1 MNIKYFS
8 TLKMIYIK
16 AINEL
21 YPDAKVKI
29 LHSLNNGVLSE
40 IKGNIEITEGE
51 IKKIKDKMNELIS
64 LDLPIHR
71 QDVKSCKFKKK
82 TCFEHRED
90 IVRLIEYSPDYDIS
104 VYEIGGYYD
113 FFHNGLYPSTGFIT
127 LFDIEKYG
135 DKNGIILKYPLKE
148 GEHFLPESVDHPKL
162 AKVFCE
168 SERWGEIMGI
178 PDVGALNEVI
188 VGDEIGELIR
198 VNEALH
204 GKKLAYIAD
213 AIAEE
218 KEVKLVTVAGPSSSG
233 KTTFTKR
240 LAIQLRANGVKP
252 VVVSLDNYYR
262 GKDFIPL
269 DENGEKDFESIEGL
283 DLELLNEHLVKLT
296 SGEEVEVP
304 VYNFHTG
311 QRENKGVKTEL
322 EKDGILLIEGIHGL
336 NERLTS
342 HVEKKNKFKIYISCL
357 TQLNIDDHNRIPT
370 SEVRKL
376 RRIVRDSLSRGTSAN
391 GTLDMWESIRR
402 GEEKNIFPY
411 QEEADAIFNSN
422 LIYELGVLKKYAI
435 KELKK
440 IDSGSQHFEEA
451 TRLIKFLSYFRE
463 IDKELVPDNSILKEF
478 IGGSYFYKY

>member
-1 MNIKYFS
+1 MNLKYFS
-8 TLKMIYIK
+8 TLKMIFIK
-16 AINEL
+16 TINDL
-21 YPDAKVKI
+21 YPNAKVKI
-29 LHSLNNGVLSE
+29 LHSLNNGVL
-40 IKGNIEITEGE
+40 IEIRGDIVITDFE
-51 IKKIKDKMNELIS
+51 IEKIKNKMNEMIN

-71 QDVKSCKFKKK
+71 QDIKSCKFANES
-82 TCFEHRED
+82 CFGHRED
-90 IVRLIEYSPDYDIS
+90 IKRLVEYSPDYDIS
-104 VYEIGGYYD
+104 VYEIDGYYD
-113 FFHNGLYPSTGFIT
+113 FFHNGLLPSTGFIT
-127 LFDIEKYG
+127 LFNIEKYG
-135 DKNGIILKYPLKE
+135 DKNNIILKYPLRK
-148 GEHFLPESVDHPKL
+148 GDHLLPESVDHPKL

-168 SERWGEIMGI
+168 SEKWGEIMGI

-188 VGDEIGELIR
+188 VEDEIGELIR

-204 GKKLAYIAD
+204 SKKLAYIAD
-213 AIAEE
+213 AITEE
-218 KEVKLVTVAGPSSSG
+218 KEIKLVTVAGPSSSG

-240 LAIQLRANGVKP
+240 LAIQLKANGIKP
-252 VVVSLDNYYR
+252 VVISLDNYYR
-262 GKDFIPL
+262 GKDYIPL

-311 QRENKGVKTEL
+311 QRENKGVLTQL
-322 EKDGILLIEGIHGL
+322 HKDGILLIEGIHGL

-342 HVEKKNKFKIYISCL
+342 HVDKKNKFKIYISCL

-391 GTLDMWESIRR
+391 GTLDMWNSIRR

-440 IDSGSQHFEEA
+440 IDSTSQHYEEA
-451 TRLIKFLSYFRE
+451 IRLIKFLSYFRE